1 MTEVPANGA
10 ARWFGAIA
18 ASALLV
24 LLIVSANSSG
34 WISQEVTGLMTWI
47 AGEGW
52 YGQVVFLSVLVIVC
66 LTGIIPA
73 SMLAMAAGT
82 LYGFGKGAVLSAVGL
97 SIGGMAG
104 FFAARS
110 LFRDVAER
118 WVSSRGSLRR
128 IDADIAR
135 QGWKVVALLRLS
147 PVAPFGI
154 TSYALGLTRLRSMD
168 YLIGTIGSLPAMM
181 AYVYMG
187 VLARAAVFASSGTLI
202 PWLRLGL
209 TGVGVVATVAAAVHF
224 YRVLKGVGANQ

>member
-1 MTEVPANGA
+1 
-10 ARWFGAIA
+10 
-18 ASALLV
+18 
-24 LLIVSANSSG
+24 
-34 WISQEVTGLMTWI
+34 MTWI

>member
-1 MTEVPANGA
+1 MTEVPASEA

-24 LLIVSANSSG
+24 LLIVSASSSR
-34 WISQEVTGLMTWI
+34 WISQEVTGLVTWI

-52 YGQVVFLSVLVIVC
+52 YGQVAFLSVLVIVC

-82 LYGFGKGAVLSAVGL
+82 LYGFGKGAVLSSIGL
-97 SIGGMAG
+97 SIGGMVG
-104 FFAARS
+104 FLAARS

-154 TSYALGLTRLRSMD
+154 TSYALGLTRLRSME
-168 YLIGTIGSLPAMM
+168 YLIGTIGALPAMM

-202 PWLRLGL
+202 PWVRLGL